1 VNLWRLEV
9 LRLTRTHRWL
19 LVFGIYLF
27 FAVVGPLTARYLSA
41 IIERFGGDEFTVVF
55 PDPRPVDGLLQ
66 FLDNGGLFGLLAVVV
81 IGASALALDARP
93 EIAAFLRTR
102 TDRPARLIVPRYVI
116 TVAAGVGGL
125 VAGTIVTWLV
135 TASLLGRLP
144 VGPVALG
151 TLLGA
156 LYLAFVVAIVA
167 AAAGFVRNQ
176 VAAVFV
182 TFAVLLALPTIG
194 MVGPIKPWLPS
205 ELLYAGVAL
214 VEGQTVGDFARS
226 AGVAIF
232 ASLALL
238 GLAARR
244 FGSRE
249 L

>member
-1 VNLWRLEV
+1 VNLWRLEL

-27 FAVVGPLTARYLSA
+27 FAVVGPLTARYFNA
-41 IIERFGGDEFTVVF
+41 IIERFGGDEFSIVM

-66 FLDNGGLFGLLAVVV
+66 FLDNGGLFGLLALVV
-81 IGASALALDARP
+81 IGAGALALDARP

-102 TDRPARLIVPRYVI
+102 TDRPARLIVPRYLV
-116 TVAAGVGGL
+116 TLAAGVGAL
-125 VAGTIVTWLV
+125 ALGTIVTWIM

-144 VGPVALG
+144 LGPVVLG
-151 TLLGA
+151 TLLGS
-156 LYLAFVVAIVA
+156 LYLAFAVAIVA
-167 AAAGFVRNQ
+167 AVAGFVRTQ

-182 TFAVLLALPTIG
+182 TFAVLLALPALGMIG
-194 MVGPIKPWLPS
+194 VLRPWMPS

-214 VEGQTVGDFARS
+214 VEGATFGEFVRA
-226 AGVAIF
+226 AAVAAV

-244 FGSRE
+244 FELRE